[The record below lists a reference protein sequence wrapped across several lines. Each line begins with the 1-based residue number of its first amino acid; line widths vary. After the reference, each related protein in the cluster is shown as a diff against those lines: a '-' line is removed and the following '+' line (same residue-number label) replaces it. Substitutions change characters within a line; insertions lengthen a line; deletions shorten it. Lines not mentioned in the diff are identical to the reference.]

1 MRNVLLFL
9 SFLIGFQGVIFSQ
22 ERTDEELRELINKDC
37 NYYFTKKEV
46 KIILSY
52 VDESLFTKA
61 EKTEIIS
68 DLVFKSLFYNTK
80 VFLKEANK
88 LENKNVLVLLKI
100 IETPLSDRIKNEE
113 LILKIKKTK
122 YNKIIKQSILE
133 QLEKK

>member
-100 IETPLSDRIKNEE
+100 IETPFSVRIKNEE